1 MAKPEVLMIGPYPA
15 WDLEPLESDYK
26 IHRLWKARDRGALIA
41 QVAPHIRAIAT
52 RGELGAN
59 AALVAALPALE
70 IISCYGVGTDAIDL
84 AGARARGV
92 RVTNTPGV
100 LTKDVADMGL
110 ALILAL
116 LRKIPQ
122 GDACV
127 RAGKWPS
134 ANMALVTSLT
144 GKSVGIL
151 GLGRIGRAVAQR
163 AAAFETSIAYS
174 GRGRN
179 PGGPIHARHC
189 RLRRQGSACGK
200 R

>member
-100 LTKDVADMGL
+100 LTKDVADM
-110 ALILAL
+110 ALD
-116 LRKIPQ
+116 R
-122 GDACV
+122 
-127 RAGKWPS
+127 
-134 ANMALVTSLT
+134 
-144 GKSVGIL
+144 KSV
-151 GLGRIGRAVAQR
+151 V
-163 AAAFETSIAYS
+163 
-174 GRGRN
+174 
-179 PGGPIHARHC
+179 
-189 RLRRQGSACGK
+189 
-200 R
+200 